1 MPSLRHTYPVRA
13 PHTGEVIGS
22 CVVRMMTAAE
32 LEALNASRLTLSQS
46 LDVIAQHM
54 ESTTIDI
61 DGEPYPADHAARVA
75 WLGQLR
81 GPWAPLINHWL
92 VQVWGGDADA
102 PDPKS

>member
-1 MPSLRHTYPVRA
+1 MPSLRHTYRVRA

-32 LEALNASRLTLSQS
+32 LEAFDGTRVTNGQAIDL
-46 LDVIAQHM
+46 IAQHM

-61 DGEPYPADHAARVA
+61 DGEAYPADHAGRVA
-75 WLGQLR
+75 WLGMLR
-81 GPWAPLINHWL
+81 GPWSPLIDRWM

-102 PDPKS
+102 PDPKA